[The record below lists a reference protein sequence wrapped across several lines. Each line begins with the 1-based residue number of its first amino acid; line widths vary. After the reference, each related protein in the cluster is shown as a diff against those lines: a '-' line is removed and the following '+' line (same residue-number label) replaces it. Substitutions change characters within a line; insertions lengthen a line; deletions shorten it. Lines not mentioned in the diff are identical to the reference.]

1 MTAAVTGLLCWRDSR
16 LPHRNPRPARYFV
29 CCGRRRSIACAICSC
44 SVTGR
49 GGDPKNVRERPGPEQ
64 DGSRLVQIHVHV
76 ACGGRVQEYSTLARS
91 SADLRRVR
99 GLRLSPDWRRAAP
112 LRTCLTFFVAEGRL
126 PSCQSTPL
134 ARRVRANRP
143 PPLRMRSL
151 WTGSLLAPRDFLRR
165 PPSVGTCP
173 PVMTYTANPGRT
185 RPFHFSL
192 VRRQEKAPTGPGLQG
207 NDQQSPA
214 RRHRGGS
221 ENLRCA
227 LSALPSIRFRLIYG
241 SREGAY
247 SRNTSPLQRVHHP
260 SRSNVAEPLNNKQ
273 KPAGTR

>member
-1 MTAAVTGLLCWRDSR
+1 MIGRLRSPRGAGLRRRTCGPISNRLDPLDRGDNQPAIRGAREGRDPRSISPASRASTGRTSI
-16 LPHRNPRPARYFV
+16 PAD
-29 CCGRRRSIACAICSC
+29 GRRA
-44 SVTGR
+44 
-49 GGDPKNVRERPGPEQ
+49 P
-64 DGSRLVQIHVHV
+64 
-76 ACGGRVQEYSTLARS
+76 
-91 SADLRRVR
+91 
-99 GLRLSPDWRRAAP
+99 P

-173 PVMTYTANPGRT
+173 PVMTYKANPGRT

-214 RRHRGGS
+214 RRNRGGS

-247 SRNTSPLQRVHHP
+247 SRIRIMSHFSQTPTPHANIEYRRWYYACPRREEERRKCEEKYQYDMRDCPQARLIAR
-260 SRSNVAEPLNNKQ
+260 RA
-273 KPAGTR
+273 

>member
-1 MTAAVTGLLCWRDSR
+1 
-16 LPHRNPRPARYFV
+16 
-29 CCGRRRSIACAICSC
+29 
-44 SVTGR
+44 
-49 GGDPKNVRERPGPEQ
+49 
-64 DGSRLVQIHVHV
+64 
-76 ACGGRVQEYSTLARS
+76 
-91 SADLRRVR
+91 
-99 GLRLSPDWRRAAP
+99 
-112 LRTCLTFFVAEGRL
+112 
-126 PSCQSTPL
+126 
-134 ARRVRANRP
+134 
-143 PPLRMRSL
+143 
-151 WTGSLLAPRDFLRR
+151 
-165 PPSVGTCP
+165 
-173 PVMTYTANPGRT
+173 MTYKANPGRT

-273 KPAGTR
+273 KPAGSRLARIQSPFYGRIIRMAELPKRDNASRAILPKPAVVRGVRVSDPTPRWTAATVRASKDPQPGQLS

>member
-1 MTAAVTGLLCWRDSR
+1 
-16 LPHRNPRPARYFV
+16 
-29 CCGRRRSIACAICSC
+29 
-44 SVTGR
+44 
-49 GGDPKNVRERPGPEQ
+49 
-64 DGSRLVQIHVHV
+64 
-76 ACGGRVQEYSTLARS
+76 
-91 SADLRRVR
+91 
-99 GLRLSPDWRRAAP
+99 
-112 LRTCLTFFVAEGRL
+112 
-126 PSCQSTPL
+126 
-134 ARRVRANRP
+134 
-143 PPLRMRSL
+143 MRSL

-173 PVMTYTANPGRT
+173 PVMTYKANPGRT

-214 RRHRGGS
+214 RRHPGGS

-227 LSALPSIRFRLIYG
+227 LSALPSSRFRLIYG

-260 SRSNVAEPLNNKQ
+260 SRSNVAEPVLYCAGNGLGSVARGTLPLALFGSSRYPTLMGRLALPILMSMALSPFLALSGQRCDLNSRAYCVPRSRKRVARRVAVDLVQ
-273 KPAGTR
+273 ATADGG